1 MCMFGGGGGSSP
13 PPPPPP
19 APVQEPAIEGAAVDD
34 GHADSLTEKQK
45 RLRAGQPAQTND
57 NSIIK

>member
-19 APVQEPAIEGAAVDD
+19 VQAPAIEGAAVEE

-45 RLRAGQPAQTND
+45 RLRAGQPTQTND
-57 NSIIK
+57 NSIIR